1 MANLF
6 DNLSSRVLSKSQSL
20 ASDAIQKAIP
30 GDGFLAKSARGIL
43 TSQSARLLSNGLF
56 PGAASSQAPKLRNIG
71 FGNENDI
78 RVRLSLSPQSG
89 DIFYRDPTNEIQ
101 SPLRATD
108 GVVWPYTPT
117 INVSYSAS
125 YAGASPT
132 HSNYVQQ
139 SYNSSSVDQI
149 TVVGQFTANTPE
161 EASYLLA
168 VLWFLKSSTKSF
180 FGQDQSPSRGTPP
193 PVLRFSG
200 HGPMMFNSL
209 PVVITNHT
217 QDFEPS
223 VDYIE
228 ASMPGDIRTVTRV
241 PTSMNINISLAPVVS
256 RKRQT
261 EFSLKEYSAGKL
273 IGGPRGVGGTP

>member
-6 DNLSSRVLSKSQSL
+6 DNLSSKVLSATQSI
-20 ASDAIQKAIP
+20 AGDAIAKAIP
-30 GDGFLAKSARGIL
+30 GDGFIAKQARGFL
-43 TSQSARLLSNGLF
+43 TAQSARLLSNGLF
-56 PGAASSQAPKLRNIG
+56 PGAANSQVPGARNIS
-71 FGNENDI
+71 FGGDNDI
-78 RVRLSLSPQSG
+78 RVRLALSPGSG
-89 DIFYRDPTNEIQ
+89 DILYRDPQNSVQ
-101 SPLRATD
+101 SPLRSTD

-125 YAGASPT
+125 YSGASPT

-168 VLWFLKSSTKSF
+168 VLWFLKSATKSF

-241 PTSMNINISLAPVVS
+241 PTSMNINISLAPVIS

-261 EFSLKEYSAGKL
+261 DFSLKDYSAGKL
-273 IGGPRGVGGTP
+273 IGSPRGIGGTP

>member
-1 MANLF
+1 MR
-6 DNLSSRVLSKSQSL
+6 S
-20 ASDAIQKAIP
+20 
-30 GDGFLAKSARGIL
+30 
-43 TSQSARLLSNGLF
+43 
-56 PGAASSQAPKLRNIG
+56 
-71 FGNENDI
+71 
-78 RVRLSLSPQSG
+78 
-89 DIFYRDPTNEIQ
+89 
-101 SPLRATD
+101 TD

-125 YAGASPT
+125 YSGASPT

-168 VLWFLKSSTKSF
+168 VLWFLKSATKSF

-228 ASMPGDIRTVTRV
+228 ARV
-241 PTSMNINISLAPVVS
+241 PTSMNINISLAPVIS

-261 EFSLKEYSAGKL
+261 EFSLKDYSAGKL
-273 IGGPRGVGGTP
+273 IGSPRGIGGTP